1 MYPIGAN
8 GGSQAVLDARV
19 LAWSLARA
27 LSSPGTPAEGLAAYE
42 GARRETVNA
51 IVLACRDMPAD
62 RLLQT
67 VSTRAPD
74 GFERIEDVL
83 STAELAAFD
92 QAYRSTT
99 LPDVAALNSRPSLS
113 ITSGGS

>member
-19 LAWSLARA
+19 LAWSLACA
-27 LSSPGTPAEGLAAYE
+27 LSSSGTPAEGLAAYE
-42 GARRETVNA
+42 RARRETVNA

-67 VSTRAPD
+67 VSTRAPG
-74 GFERIEDVL
+74 GFERIADVL

-99 LPDVAALNSRPSLS
+99 LPDVAALNSRPSLTV
-113 ITSGGS
+113 TSR